1 MSPKKFKKS
10 LKTWT
15 NQVPLV
21 SFNSGKFDMSIIKEN
36 FVNENSDLGDTKV
49 RQEENKYTK

>member
-1 MSPKKFKKS
+1 
-10 LKTWT
+10 
-15 NQVPLV
+15 
-21 SFNSGKFDMSIIKEN
+21 MSIIKEN

>member
-1 MSPKKFKKS
+1 MSPKKFKKW